1 MNYASQDT
9 VYAWQQPIAPLA
21 LLSEE
26 STRQQLH
33 SDPQPIH
40 SSSHSQNA
48 SGSSLDQRHFQ
59 PLPVSGGSAYPH
71 YTYCTVQ
78 AALIPVQGGYQYN
91 PAQGMLPIQGAAS
104 CRSTPFVSHGT
115 GKECVGL
122 ANTSCH
128 RAVGVCHSHC
138 PLNRVTDSHCP
149 LNRVT
154 DSKGSGSLSHDSK
167 GSGSLSHD
175 SKGSGSLKVAC

>member
-128 RAVGVCHSHC
+128 RAVGVCHQAVGVCHQAVGVC
-138 PLNRVTDSHCP
+138 HRAVGVCHMIQRAVGVCHTLQRAVGVCHTIQ
-149 LNRVT
+149 RAV
-154 DSKGSGSLSHDSK
+154 G
-167 GSGSLSHD
+167 
-175 SKGSGSLKVAC
+175 V

>member
-1 MNYASQDT
+1 MQPVGELPSVNYANQDT
-9 VYAWQQPIAPLA
+9 FYTWQQPIAPPS
-21 LLSEE
+21 SEE
-26 STRQQLH
+26 STRQQLCP
-33 SDPQPIH
+33 DPQPVH
-40 SSSHSQNA
+40 SSSHSQSA
-48 SGSSLDQRHFQ
+48 SGSSLDQRCFQ

-128 RAVGVCHSHC
+128 THRAVGVCHRAVGVCH
-138 PLNRVTDSHCP
+138 RAVG
-149 LNRVT
+149 V
-154 DSKGSGSLSHDSK
+154 
-167 GSGSLSHD
+167 
-175 SKGSGSLKVAC
+175 

>member
-1 MNYASQDT
+1 MPVKIQST
-9 VYAWQQPIAPLA
+9 HGSSP

-33 SDPQPIH
+33 SDPQPVH

-48 SGSSLDQRHFQ
+48 SGSSLDQRRFQ
-59 PLPVSGGSAYPH
+59 PLPVSGSSAYPH

-78 AALIPVQGGYQYN
+78 AALVPVQGGYRYN
-91 PAQGMLPIQGAAS
+91 PAQGMLPVQGAAS

-122 ANTSCH
+122 ANSNTSCH
-128 RAVGVCHSHC
+128 RAVGVCHQAVGVCHRAMGVC
-138 PLNRVTDSHCP
+138 HRIQRAVGVCHMIQ
-149 LNRVT
+149 RAV
-154 DSKGSGSLSHDSK
+154 G
-167 GSGSLSHD
+167 
-175 SKGSGSLKVAC
+175 V